1 MTKITRGQ
9 SGISRNCLMIELA
22 EENQR
27 LKWII
32 ERQKMVIERL
42 EREQDKGND
51 EAATTTLTQ

>member
-27 LKWII
+27 LKWVI

-42 EREQDKGND
+42 EREHNQTELDA
-51 EAATTTLTQ
+51 ETPHAS